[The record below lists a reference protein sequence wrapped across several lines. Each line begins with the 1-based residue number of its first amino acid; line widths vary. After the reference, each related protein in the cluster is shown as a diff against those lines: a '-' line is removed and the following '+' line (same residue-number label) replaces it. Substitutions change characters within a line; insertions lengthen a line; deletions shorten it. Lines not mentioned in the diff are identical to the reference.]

1 MAGVTTLPVIN
12 PPSASLVR
20 PLLAVSAHEVRDT
33 LRTHRITW
41 RADETNDDLARARNR
56 VRHTVIPALEAIS
69 PGFRTALARSAHNVS
84 ALRDMLDAAMEASL
98 TRWEATPS
106 GWSITRTEWLS
117 DVSPVRLG
125 TLRVILIRTGV
136 PPADIGSAHL
146 MAVERFVASNRG
158 GATRNFGQAVVSLIE
173 RRVVVAATGT
183 E

>member
-1 MAGVTTLPVIN
+1 
-12 PPSASLVR
+12 
-20 PLLAVSAHEVRDT
+20 
-33 LRTHRITW
+33 
-41 RADETNDDLARARNR
+41 
-56 VRHTVIPALEAIS
+56 
-69 PGFRTALARSAHNVS
+69 
-84 ALRDMLDAAMEASL
+84 MLDAAMEASL